1 MQQRHLKTTE
11 SDFGSGTIKRVPK
24 NVPSVHMF
32 HKVHFFLLF
41 FVRFVLNNPRLSSLV
56 KKKEEEKKKGVS
68 FNPPPFSIS
77 FFNCM
82 GFFVI

>member
-32 HKVHFFLLF
+32 HKVHFFFIILCKICPQQPQTF
-41 FVRFVLNNPRLSSLV
+41 FVS
-56 KKKEEEKKKGVS
+56 KKKKKKKKRRG
-68 FNPPPFSIS
+68 
-77 FFNCM
+77 
-82 GFFVI
+82 